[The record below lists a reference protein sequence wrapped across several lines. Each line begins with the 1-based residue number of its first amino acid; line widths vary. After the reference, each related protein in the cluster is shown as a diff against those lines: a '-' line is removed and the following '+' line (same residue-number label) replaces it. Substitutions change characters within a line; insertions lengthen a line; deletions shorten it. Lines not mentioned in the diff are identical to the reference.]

1 MDKFPDFTLLGA
13 EVGREIIMASAI
25 SESIGMTAVCSLADI
40 PVFKYTVPISAL
52 IGYLAYKSSE
62 NEAQKLSSFF
72 ISKLGQAGRFLF
84 VDPISGNV
92 KNKLKFGHGGGGE
105 KNFTLIDPDG
115 LVAKYPE
122 SVSIYFKTHSDYA
135 LASPSSY
142 SISENGKISFVDAPG
157 NRVGLY
163 WTGVCHK
170 VVRFSESSL
179 KSSKSEYYEIMMA
192 DDIILVADRNQ

>member
-13 EVGREIIMASAI
+13 EVGREMIMASSVA
-25 SESIGMTAVCSLADI
+25 ESIGMTAVCSLSDT
-40 PVFKYTVPISAL
+40 PVFKYTVPIGAL
-52 IGYLAYKSSE
+52 IGYLAYKSDV
-62 NEAQKLSSFF
+62 NEAQKLGAFF
-72 ISKLGQAGRFLF
+72 VSKLGQAGRFLF

-92 KNKLKFGHGGGGE
+92 KTKTKFDEGGGGK
-105 KNFTLIDPDG
+105 KNFTLLDPEG
-115 LVAKYPE
+115 LVAKYAE
-122 SVSIYFKTHSDYA
+122 NVSVYLKTRSSYA

-142 SISENGKISFVDAPG
+142 TISENGKISFVDAPG
-157 NRVGLY
+157 NGVGLY

-192 DDIILVADRNQ
+192 DDIILIADRNQ